1 MKEYKFHA
9 GIAEH
14 DLVRKANGM
23 VGYLSRGHAVRV
35 TLTARQRSLKDD
47 ANAIRTTLGRVREL
61 LGDRVVE
68 ARGMKSNDRNS
79 YGTLLLHPSKK

>member
-1 MKEYKFHA
+1 M
-9 GIAEH
+9 
-14 DLVRKANGM
+14 RKANGM

-35 TLTARQRSLKDD
+35 MLTARQRSLKDD
-47 ANAIRTTLGRVREL
+47 ADAIRTTLGRVREL

>member
-1 MKEYKFHA
+1 MKEYKFNA

-35 TLTARQRSLKDD
+35 TLTARQRRLKDD
-47 ANAIRTTLGRVREL
+47 ADAIRTTLGRVREL

-68 ARGMKSNDRNS
+68 ARGMKSNNRNS